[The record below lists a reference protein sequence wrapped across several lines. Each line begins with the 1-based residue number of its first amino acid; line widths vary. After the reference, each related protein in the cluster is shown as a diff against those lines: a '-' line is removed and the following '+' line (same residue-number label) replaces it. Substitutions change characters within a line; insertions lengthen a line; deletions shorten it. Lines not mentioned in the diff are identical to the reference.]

1 MIHALMAAAL
11 AVTLQQQATDTTLTV
26 RPNGLL
32 ELENYNGGRIVI
44 RSWDRNEVRLRARHG
59 PRVSIDISRDG
70 SQISVDPEA
79 RRGLP
84 GPVDFDITLPRRFSV
99 NIDAMTSDID
109 IADIEGDIDAE
120 NINGNILVTRVT
132 GRVSASSVEGT
143 VTFRNTQGDVA
154 AETVNRNVEITDH
167 EGDVDAET
175 VNGSVILR
183 GIRSTAVKAETVNG
197 SVQYDGEFRASGSYD
212 LSTHNGSI
220 TVTVPD
226 GTNASVTVETYQG
239 QVESDFPISIRNTR
253 GRERMT
259 FTIGDGGARLALS
272 SFGGN
277 IRLRRPVS
285 R

>member
-11 AVTLQQQATDTTLTV
+11 AVTVQQQATDTTLTV
-26 RPNGLL
+26 RANGLL

-44 RSWDRNEVRLRARHG
+44 RTWERNELRIRARHG
-59 PRVSIDISRDG
+59 PRVSIEIDRAG

-84 GPVDFDITLPRRFSV
+84 GPVDFDITLPRSF
-99 NIDAMTSDID
+99 NISLDAMTSEID
-109 IADIEGDIDAE
+109 IADVNGDVEAE
-120 NINGNILVTRVT
+120 NINGNILIAGVT
-132 GRVSASSVEGT
+132 GRVSASSVEGNIT
-143 VTFRNTQGDVA
+143 IRNTRGDVS

-167 EGDVDAET
+167 QGQVDAET
-175 VNGSVILR
+175 VNGGVVLR
-183 GIRSTAVKAETVNG
+183 GIRSNAVNAETVNG
-197 SVQYDGEFRASGSYD
+197 SVQYEGEFRDGGSYD

-220 TVTVPD
+220 AVIIPD
-226 GTNASVTVETYQG
+226 GTNATVSVETYQG
-239 QVESDFPISIRNTR
+239 EIESDFPIALRNAR
-253 GRERMT
+253 GRDRMT
-259 FTIGDGGARLALS
+259 FTIGNGGARLDLS